1 MAAPATTAAPAG
13 ETEDLYYFKILAAR
27 GLELEKKDVQL
38 YVKGKCVGTKQTLK
52 TKIVDGSKPEWKEE
66 LVFSLNPAKV
76 RKMAERIIEF
86 KLMCKAHVMDDCL
99 GSFEVALDAVQ
110 SPIAEAWVPL
120 VRRKKTRGELHVM
133 THVTRASDKGK
144 YSFEA
149 KYTMGKEIGRGG
161 FSIVYEASSK
171 ETGEKVAVKV
181 IDKNKQDDEQ
191 IVLLQRE
198 ISIMRKLDHP
208 NIVKLYDVFDEEK
221 TISLVLEYVRGGE
234 LYDEIVK
241 RGSFTEDDA
250 CKVIQQVLSATA
262 YLHSNGIAHRD
273 LKPENLLLNSVD
285 KLEVKIADFGLSK
298 DFTMASA
305 MTTCCGSP
313 SYVAPEVLQ
322 QGVYNDLCDVWSIG
336 VILYV
341 LLSGYLPFYA
351 ETQDELFDKILSGQF
366 SFRNKVWDDV
376 TPLAKDLISKMLTL
390 DESFRP
396 SAAKCLEHEWFKTAN
411 PTKQLNSVGSLRDL
425 RTGVRPHTM

>member
-1 MAAPATTAAPAG
+1 MAAPSGTVTGAAEG
-13 ETEDLYYFKILAAR
+13 DDLYYFKILSAR
-27 GLELEKKDVQL
+27 NLEVDKSGLQL
-38 YVKGKCVGTKQTLK
+38 YVKGKCAGTKQTLK
-52 TKIVDGSKPEWKEE
+52 TKLVDCSKPEWKEE
-66 LVFSLNPAKV
+66 LMFALNPAKI
-76 RKMAERIIEF
+76 RKMADRIIEF
-86 KLMCKAHVMDDCL
+86 KLMSKAHVVDDCI
-99 GSFEVALDAVQ
+99 GSFEVALDAVP
-110 SPIAEAWVPL
+110 SPIAETWVPL
-120 VRRKKTRGELHVM
+120 VRRKKNRGELHVM
-133 THVTRASDKGK
+133 THVVRASDKGK

-161 FSIVYEASSK
+161 FSIVYEATCK
-171 ETGEKVAVKV
+171 ENGNQVAVKV

-191 IVLLQRE
+191 IVLLRRE
-198 ISIMRKLDHP
+198 ITIMRKLDHP
-208 NIVKLYDVFDEEK
+208 NIVKLYDVYDEDK

-234 LYDEIVK
+234 FYDEIVK

-273 LKPENLLLNSVD
+273 LKPENLLLSSVD
-285 KLEVKIADFGLSK
+285 RLEVKIADFGLSK

-322 QGVYNDLCDVWSIG
+322 QGTYNDVCDIWSIG

-366 SFRNKVWDDV
+366 SFRNKVWDDI
-376 TPLAKDLISKMLTL
+376 TPLAKDLVSKMLTL
-390 DESFRP
+390 DERARP
-396 SAAKCLEHEWFKTAN
+396 SAAKCFEHEWFKAAN
-411 PTKQLNSVGSLRDL
+411 PTKQLTSVGSLRDL
-425 RTGVRPHTM
+425 RTGIRPQTM